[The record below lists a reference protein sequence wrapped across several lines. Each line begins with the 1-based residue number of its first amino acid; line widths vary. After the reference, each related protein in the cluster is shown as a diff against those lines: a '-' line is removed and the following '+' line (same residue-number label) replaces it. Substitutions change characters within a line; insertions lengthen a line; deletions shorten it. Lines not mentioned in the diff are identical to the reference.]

1 MMLIAKKHRKM
12 SFLVVMVFLFC
23 LLVLGQL
30 WNSTS
35 ENTRV
40 EAEDNKLEL
49 SSNVMSESKTNLPM
63 ARAGEKT
70 IVANPSDKI
79 VTYGELLSTWTGDFG
94 VDSPYEF
101 VSADFKASSGGYIAA
116 GDYTVTVGLKDDS
129 LYEWDSYIYLDSF
142 TEKCNTDLEFYE

>member
-1 MMLIAKKHRKM
+1 MTLTSEWSKIVSVGNFLSLFVSKGVVFMMLIAKKHRKM

-49 SSNVMSESKTNLPM
+49 S
-63 ARAGEKT
+63 
-70 IVANPSDKI
+70 
-79 VTYGELLSTWTGDFG
+79 
-94 VDSPYEF
+94 
-101 VSADFKASSGGYIAA
+101 
-116 GDYTVTVGLKDDS
+116 
-129 LYEWDSYIYLDSF
+129 
-142 TEKCNTDLEFYE
+142 